1 MNRLKDLEACGQAVW
16 LDYIHRE
23 MLEDG
28 ELAALVRDDGLTG
41 VTSNPAIFQ
50 QAISGSPAY
59 DQEVARVLAERPEV
73 STEALYEAL
82 AVHDVQA
89 AADVLAPVYE
99 STDGRDGY
107 VSLEVSPHL
116 AADTEGTIHDA
127 MRLWKRVDR
136 PNLMIKVPATA
147 EGLPAVTALLAAGI
161 NVNITLMFSLAHY
174 ESVAQAYLAGLAE
187 AAAPARLASVAS
199 FFVSRVDSMVDPM
212 LSSSPD
218 PAAASLAG
226 RVAIA
231 NSKLAYARFRQ
242 IFGGAE
248 FDRFRER
255 GCRPQRVLWASTS
268 TKNPAYRDVLYVEE
282 LIGPETVNTMPPA
295 TLKAFRDHGEVR
307 PSLTQGLAQA
317 RQDLESLDEVG
328 VDLGEVTET
337 LQRQGVEKFV
347 RPYDA
352 LLEALETKRSD
363 LASKLRQ
370 EA

>member
-1 MNRLKDLEACGQAVW
+1 MNRLRELEACGQAVW
-16 LDYIHRE
+16 LDYIHRD
-23 MLEDG
+23 MLEGG
-28 ELAALVRDDGLTG
+28 ELAALVRDDGVTG

-50 QAISGSPAY
+50 HAISGGRAY
-59 DQEVARVLAERPEV
+59 DPEVARVLAEEPDIP
-73 STEALYEAL
+73 TEALYEVL
-82 AVHDVQA
+82 AVQDVRA

-99 STDGRDGY
+99 ASDGRDGY

-116 AADTEGTIHDA
+116 AADTAGTIRDA
-127 MRLWKRVDR
+127 TRLWERVDR
-136 PNLMIKVPATA
+136 PNLMIKVPATPA
-147 EGLPAVTALLAAGI
+147 GLPAVTALLAAGI

-174 ESVAQAYLAGLAE
+174 EFVARAYLDGLAE
-187 AAAPARLASVAS
+187 ATAPERLASVAS
-199 FFVSRVDSMVDPM
+199 FFVSRVDSMVDR
-212 LSSSPD
+212 LLASSSD

-226 RVAIA
+226 RTAIA
-231 NSKLAYARFRQ
+231 NSKLAYARFQQ

-295 TLKAFRDHGEVR
+295 TLEAFRDHGEVR
-307 PSLTQGLAQA
+307 PSLTEGMAQA
-317 RQDLESLDEVG
+317 RQDLKSLAEVG

-337 LQRQGVEKFV
+337 LQREGVEKFV

-352 LLEALETKRSD
+352 LLEALEAKRVD
-363 LASKLRQ
+363 LASRSRQ